1 MDQSVR
7 SDETGAATG
16 SAAGRRGPAARP
28 RVVLEGVGKEFPSS
42 GGHGL
47 TVLDD
52 IDLVIEDREFLSI
65 VGPSGCGK
73 STLLR
78 LISGLM
84 PPSRGRVLVDGA
96 VVTGPPPDVGFMF
109 QRDTLMPWATVAQNI
124 GLGLELN
131 GTPKGAH
138 EARIAELLDLL
149 GLAKFRDF
157 LPAAL
162 SGGMR
167 QRVAL
172 GRLLA
177 YAPALY
183 LMDEPFGA
191 LDAMTKMAMGR
202 ELLRIWSR
210 YDKSVVFVTHDIE
223 EAVGLSDRVVVMA
236 AHPGRIVS
244 EYVIDLP
251 RPRDFRAVRL
261 LPEFRALC
269 ETIWRDIG
277 VE

>member
-1 MDQSVR
+1 MDDKTRIAPALTAASR
-7 SDETGAATG
+7 PET
-16 SAAGRRGPAARP
+16 ARP
-28 RVVLEGVGKEFPSS
+28 RVVLEGVGKDFT
-42 GGHGL
+42 GADGATL
-47 TVLDD
+47 TVLDKV
-52 IDLVIEDREFLSI
+52 DLTIADREFISI

-84 PPSRGRVLVDGA
+84 PPSRGRVIVDGA
-96 VVTGPPPDVGFMF
+96 RVTEPPPDVGFMF

-124 GLGLELN
+124 AVGLELN
-131 GTPKGAH
+131 GTPKA
-138 EARIAELLDLL
+138 ERDARISELLDLL

-157 LPAAL
+157 RPASL

-223 EAVGLSDRVVVMA
+223 EAVGLSDRVIVMA
-236 AHPGRIVS
+236 AGPGRIVS
-244 EYVIDLP
+244 EYSVDLP
-251 RPRDFRAVRL
+251 RPRDFREVRMM
-261 LPEFRALC
+261 PEFRSLC